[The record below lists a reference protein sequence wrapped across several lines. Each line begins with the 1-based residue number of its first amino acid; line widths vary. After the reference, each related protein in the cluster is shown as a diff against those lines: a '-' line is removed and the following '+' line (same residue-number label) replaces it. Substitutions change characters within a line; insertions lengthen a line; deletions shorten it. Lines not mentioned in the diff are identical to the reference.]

1 MSRPDSPG
9 KSLSRHRSFSSPKG
23 LCFTVRGV
31 KMHATHKRRAVVSR
45 FSHKRETGVARLMNG
60 DGYVMAYRQTTRPPR
75 GSRVG
80 S

>member
-1 MSRPDSPG
+1 MSRPASPG
-9 KSLSRHRSFSSPKG
+9 KSLSRHRSFPSPKG

-45 FSHKRETGVARLMNG
+45 FLINAR
-60 DGYVMAYRQTTRPPR
+60 PE
-75 GSRVG
+75 SRD